1 LPQRARFSQPLRLT
15 HAQTNV
21 HKSTREGDFVLH
33 SEYQLPVLNLDDS
46 HASMVP
52 SLRASSPHSS
62 QNSFPLNLGVTS
74 EKEYG
79 KTRVR
84 VDPYSVNAKPP
95 AFSQFECGTGHHA
108 FNTGNPLVAAAF
120 EEAEAR
126 KLSPTHISGS
136 AP

>member
-1 LPQRARFSQPLRLT
+1 M
-15 HAQTNV
+15 

-52 SLRASSPHSS
+52 SLRASSPYSS
-62 QNSFPLNLGVTS
+62 QNSFPLNLGMTMTT
-74 EKEYG
+74 EQP
-79 KTRVR
+79 R
-84 VDPYSVNAKPP
+84 PYSVNAKPP

-108 FNTGNPLVAAAF
+108 FNTSNPLVAAAF

-136 AP
+136 APKTLT

>member
-1 LPQRARFSQPLRLT
+1 MRKLMST
-15 HAQTNV
+15 
-21 HKSTREGDFVLH
+21 KSTREGDFVLQ

-46 HASMVP
+46 HASTVP
-52 SLRASSPHSS
+52 SLRASSPKSS
-62 QNSFPLNLGVTS
+62 QNSFPLNLGVTCFPVLLE